1 MAEIDWGLLQPAP
14 NFSAG
19 MAQSFEAGRQIGLQR
34 QSDNALARARANP
47 DDPQAL
53 TDLAIYNPQAANA
66 FMAVQA
72 NQRAAKARA
81 AAADAFRAYG
91 NITAP
96 PPVAAPA
103 AGASPQMAT
112 TLPNVPQMLATLPG
126 PNGQP
131 GQPMP
136 QGAPGPSPIGPQ
148 TLPNGAPQ
156 PGAVSPTAMLQ
167 PDHPITQAIGGAV
180 SSGQMSLP
188 DAIAKFAQFA
198 DPQETAQMIQSLG
211 QMDGLRRQRLAESA
225 DALAAEAVSLK
236 SVPQA
241 QRMQVAMAALP
252 QLAAHG
258 VTPEM
263 LQNAD
268 LSDNGLNGII
278 GQSIGAKALIDE
290 ANKQTELGFEGQR
303 IGIAQD
309 QMSLEKQKFGEQQRL
324 DSFEMNKPMAAPFGT
339 TMINPS
345 TGKVV
350 YDGFGGGSGSG
361 GDPYNV
367 VVGNGQYGKPPQP
380 LTSMTIGQVYDFGR
394 STLIPNTKAAGVG
407 KDSRGTLGSSAVGA
421 YQITGETL
429 ARIAPQVLGADW
441 RNQPFTPEVQDK
453 LGAAI
458 YADAL
463 AKGTPLNKVWASLS
477 ANEAQA
483 LKGKPWEDVRAK
495 IIAGESG
502 GGGQSS
508 GMNMLQATAEKIAN
522 YDMPPPSGRAA
533 MTPQAMMTM
542 QIVKTMNP
550 TYDATQYPMRAAA
563 AKAFGTGK
571 QGDAVRSF
579 NVAVDHL
586 DKLQGAAQAL
596 GNGNVQMF
604 NAVSNAFRTAG
615 GSPIPTNFE
624 ALRNFVMD
632 EATKAIVGS
641 SGGVGDREKAAAI
654 INAAQSP
661 AQLAGAIYQVK
672 ALMVGQ
678 LKGLQQQYET
688 STGRSDF
695 ANKLSFET
703 RYISRIGR
711 APDEAVAYLKANPG
725 AAAAFDQKY
734 GRGASKWYLRK

>member
-1 MAEIDWGLLQPAP
+1 MAEIEWGNLQPAP

-19 MAQSFEAGRQIGLQR
+19 VAQSFEAGRQMGLQK
-34 QSDNALARARANP
+34 QADNALARARANP
-47 DDPQAL
+47 DDPQAM
-53 TDLAIYNPQAANA
+53 TDLALYNPQAANA
-66 FMAVQA
+66 FMAVKA
-72 NQRAAKARA
+72 NQRAIQARSA
-81 AAADAFRAYG
+81 ASDVFKSYG

-96 PPVAAPA
+96 PPVASPA
-103 AGASPQMAT
+103 AGSIPPQAT
-112 TLPNVPQMLATLPG
+112 TVPNVPQMLGTLPG

-136 QGAPGPSPIGPQ
+136 QGAAGPSPIGPQ
-148 TLPNGAPQ
+148 TLPNGDMQ
-156 PGAVSPTAMLQ
+156 PGTVSPTAMLQ

-180 SSGQMSLP
+180 ANGQMSLP

-211 QMDGLRRQRLAESA
+211 QMDKLRRDRLGESA
-225 DALAAEAVSLK
+225 DALASEAVTLK
-236 SVPQA
+236 NVPQA

-263 LQNAD
+263 IQGAD

-303 IGIAQD
+303 LDIARD
-309 QMSLEKQKFGEQQRL
+309 QNKLGYAQLDETKRRDTLEY
-324 DSFEMNKPMAAPFGT
+324 NKPISVPFGQSLV
-339 TMINPS
+339 NPQ
-345 TGKVV
+345 TNQVV
-350 YDGFGGGSGSG
+350 YDGFGGGSGG

-380 LTSMTIGQVYDFGR
+380 LTSMTVGQVYDFGR

-429 ARIAPQVLGADW
+429 AKIAPQVLGADW
-441 RNQPFTPEVQDK
+441 RNQAFTPEVQDK

-458 YADAL
+458 YADAQ

-483 LKGKPWEDVRAK
+483 LKGQPWEAVRGK

-502 GGGQSS
+502 GSGQSS
-508 GMNMLQATAEKIAN
+508 GMGMLQATAEKIAN

-550 TYDATQYPMRAAA
+550 TYDATQYPMRAKAA
-563 AKAFGTGK
+563 LAFGTGK

-579 NVAVDHL
+579 NVAVDNL
-586 DKLQGAAQAL
+586 DKLQGAAKAL
-596 GNGNVQMF
+596 GNGNIQLF
-604 NAVSNAFRTAG
+604 NSISNAFRTAG
-615 GSPIPTNFE
+615 GSAIPTNFE
-624 ALRNFVMD
+624 AIKNFVMD
-632 EATKAIVGS
+632 ETTKAIVGT
-641 SGGVGDREKAAAI
+641 SGGVADREKAAAI
-654 INAAQSP
+654 INSAQSP
-661 AQLAGAIYQVK
+661 EQLAGAIYQVK

-711 APDEAVAYLKANPG
+711 PPDEAVALLKQNPG
-725 AAAAFDQKY
+725 MASAFDQKF